1 MIGVVALAGCATVQP
16 LQTSR
21 QESLASRFERML
33 DSIQVAGSLEPDE
46 VVSAPRIRI
55 VIPPA
60 TYASTRYV
68 DASFHV
74 SEDAYVLVV
83 AVDLDG
89 QLRVVYPEAP
99 DQTGFAARSR
109 PMRLT
114 RFFAGFG
121 GPRAGTWSRYEAQ
134 YAITQRISPFGG
146 GGVLLAIASDRPL
159 QYERLIGADGD
170 WDEQQLAQIVFD
182 QSLPGAAHALGRAL
196 VLTGQEYNTDY
207 TTFAGRRFLGGYASL
222 ASNSYNGCSFNYG
235 YDAFDTFGY
244 GFGYGFPSY
253 ESGPVTRFVGFFR
266 QGGQTY
272 ARYSNVGPCGRP
284 VYHDVPVATPIPTA
298 PDTTRHDSSA
308 TQRPRRFPD
317 APRFPSVT
325 GDNDAAPRRLAPSNL
340 RDSGRERPRVA
351 AGLRFRPPEQVPSDP
366 IRPLGRSMSP
376 RDASDSP
383 ARRAPVSPEGPLMR
397 PTTDR
402 QHDAELSRAT
412 ERYVP
417 PQREERRAE
426 AVRPEPAR
434 AEPAR
439 SEPVRSEPAHREPV
453 HREPLPATPTLPT
466 PR

>member
-21 QESLASRFERML
+21 QESMASRYERLL
-33 DSIQVAGSLEPDE
+33 DSIQVASTLEPDE

-60 TYASTRYV
+60 TYASTRFV

-74 SEDAYVLVV
+74 SEDAYVFVV

-99 DQTGFAARSR
+99 DQTGFAARST

-114 RFFAGFG
+114 RFFGGFG
-121 GPRAGTWSRYEAQ
+121 GPRTGAWSRYEAR
-134 YAITQRISPFGG
+134 YSPMQRISPFGG

-159 QYERLIGADGD
+159 QYDRLIGGDGD

-207 TTFAGRRFLGGYASL
+207 TTFAGRRSLGGYTTL
-222 ASNSYNGCSFNYG
+222 ASSSYDGCSFSYG
-235 YDAFDTFGY
+235 YSSFDSFGY
-244 GFGYGFPSY
+244 GGGFPSY
-253 ESGPVTRFVGFFR
+253 ESVPATRFVGFFR

-272 ARYSNVGPCGRP
+272 ARYANVGPCSRP
-284 VYHDVPVATPIPTA
+284 VYHDVPVATPVPTR
-298 PDTTRHDSSA
+298 PDTTKHDSSA

-325 GDNDAAPRRLAPSNL
+325 AENGDGAPRRLSPPDAH
-340 RDSGRERPRVA
+340 GTARERPVIA
-351 AGLRFRPPEQVPSDP
+351 SGLRFRPPEQVPSDAGALS
-366 IRPLGRSMSP
+366 RRMSP
-376 RDASDSP
+376 RGFSDSP
-383 ARRAPVSPEGPLMR
+383 ARRVPVSSDGPVMR
-397 PTTDR
+397 
-402 QHDAELSRAT
+402 RAT
-412 ERYVP
+412 PRNDNAET
-417 PQREERRAE
+417 PQRMERAATPPRETQAE
-426 AVRPEPAR
+426 PVRLAPAR
-434 AEPAR
+434 AEPPRA
-439 SEPVRSEPAHREPV
+439 EPV
-453 HREPLPATPTLPT
+453 HREPARVLPAQANQ
-466 PR
+466 R